1 MEFGNFR
8 AEKGNVLKAS
18 YLHTLSPAS
27 KTTFAAEIT
36 HVFSRNENTFT
47 MGGLYELDKM
57 TSMKGRLNNH
67 GQMGVTLQH
76 EFRPKNSVA
85 FSGEVDTKA
94 LDHSA
99 KFGIAIALN
108 S

>member
-1 MEFGNFR
+1 
-8 AEKGNVLKAS
+8 
-18 YLHTLSPAS
+18 
-27 KTTFAAEIT
+27 
-36 HVFSRNENTFT
+36 

-67 GQMGVTLQH
+67 GLMGVTLQH
-76 EFRPKNSVA
+76 EFRPKNLVT

-108 S
+108 SWFKDKKNWFEQFIFPIFDI